1 MSTTEINWGY
11 NCLTVGVHHGRPE
24 ALWTL
29 PLLQAARIFQAEPL
43 KELVIARIYNDA
55 MQMVE
60 YGNEPR
66 MPKTWADQ
74 TKEYADNWFR
84 HVFQRKIGELVK
96 YYDSPNWSHDIEEVI
111 LRVRQ
116 NKLNPHYEPLHGHD
130 SINMLCRIL
139 GSSAS
144 REASKDVS

>member
-1 MSTTEINWGY
+1 MNTEINWRQ
-11 NCLTVGVHHGRPE
+11 NCLTVGPHDGRPE
-24 ALWTL
+24 AIWTM

-84 HVFQRKIGELVK
+84 HVFQRKIGELTRH
-96 YYDSPNWSHDIEEVI
+96 YDSPSWDIEGIVE
-111 LRVRQ
+111 RVKA
-116 NKLNPHYEPLHGHD
+116 NKLNPNYQPLHSHD

-139 GSSAS
+139 GSQAS
-144 REASKDVS
+144 RAASKDMS